1 MERLADDVL
10 IILVENHPKAN
21 RGVDTG
27 AAFFHFR
34 NFNREKRSCA
44 GSWLVMGNK
53 PSTSS
58 PFGREIR
65 TPTATG
71 RTFRP
76 FVGDYL
82 RYNRRRSSATEN

>member
-34 NFNREKRSCA
+34 NFNGENDPVRA
-44 GSWLVMGNK
+44 
-53 PSTSS
+53 
-58 PFGREIR
+58 
-65 TPTATG
+65 
-71 RTFRP
+71 
-76 FVGDYL
+76 VGW
-82 RYNRRRSSATEN
+82 